1 MTNTYRLWG
10 EEFVSLSAMMIV
22 MVGRKG
28 KWRHMRQQRR
38 TNKQTNLVNKIG
50 RERVKRGKVEEGEK

>member
-10 EEFVSLSAMMIV
+10 EEFVSLSVMMIV